1 MHIRES
7 MQGGSREIKREK
19 RVTMKPPVSVC
30 HHVSEMGH
38 LESPTTLKNH
48 LHKKIGKPIN
58 KVPIQ
63 LIARIKLEILEFKP
77 PGTRIDGLTH
87 TSKDP

>member
-1 MHIRES
+1 
-7 MQGGSREIKREK
+7 MQEVSREIKREQ

-48 LHKKIGKPIN
+48 LQQRIGKPLYI
-58 KVPIQ
+58 VPIQ
-63 LIARIKLEILEFKP
+63 LIARIY
-77 PGTRIDGLTH
+77 
-87 TSKDP
+87 